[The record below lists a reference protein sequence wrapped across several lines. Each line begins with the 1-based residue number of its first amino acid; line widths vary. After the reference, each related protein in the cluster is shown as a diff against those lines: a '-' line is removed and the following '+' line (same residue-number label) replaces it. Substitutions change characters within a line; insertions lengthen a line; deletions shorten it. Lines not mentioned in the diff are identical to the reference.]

1 MNSSS
6 DYKWFKTISE
16 TILAFERRT
25 DSSTIDHSFNLN
37 LHLGVIAPYD
47 GLEDIS
53 ANIDFALIHTGHI
66 ITAELG
72 NVKD

>member
-6 DYKWFKTISE
+6 DNKMFATISA

-25 DSSTIDHSFNLN
+25 DSSTIDHSFGLN
-37 LHLGVIAPYD
+37 VHLYVDAPYD

-53 ANIDFALIHTGHI
+53 ANIDFALLHTGHI